1 MTLYA
6 EYPSCRGLTLHAET
20 CDLRHLSIVEA
31 DAIRQQQFEAALR
44 RENTGT
50 LQRWAAGAVSP
61 NRRATAAKILRE
73 RGL

>member
-1 MTLYA
+1 MAYYA
-6 EYPSCRGLTLHAET
+6 QCPSCRGLTLHAPS
-20 CDLRHLSIVEA
+20 CDLRHLSLAEA
-31 DAIRQQQFEAALR
+31 DALRQQQFEDALR
-44 RENTGT
+44 GEETKT